1 MVMEMVSAVKERLS
15 NAVALQ
21 ELERIRQEHGGILR
35 AEDVVLAAEDL
46 SSPLHNSF
54 EWDDTAAAE
63 QWRLQQARQIIRS
76 VVVILPNFSKP
87 INAFVSLRDDR
98 TQEGGGY
105 RTIIDVMS
113 DKDMRERLLEEAL
126 AELRHWEQKYS
137 QLNELAP
144 VFEAVTKARK
154 KLLRR
159 SG

>member
-1 MVMEMVSAVKERLS
+1 MAMQMVSAVKERLS
-15 NAVALQ
+15 NIIALQ

-35 AEDVVLAAEDL
+35 AEDVVEAAEES

-76 VVVILPNFSKP
+76 VVVVLPNSSKP
-87 INAFVSLRDDR
+87 ITAFVSLRDDR

-113 DKDMRERLLEEAL
+113 DKDMRERFVEEAL
-126 AELRHWEQKYS
+126 ADLRHWEQKYS
-137 QLNELAP
+137 QLNELRP
-144 VFEAVTKARK
+144 VFEAITKSRK
-154 KLLRR
+154 KLSRK
-159 SG
+159 

>member
-1 MVMEMVSAVKERLS
+1 MVMEMVSGVKERLS
-15 NAVALQ
+15 NTIALQ

-54 EWDDTAAAE
+54 EWDDTAGAE

-76 VVVILPNFSKP
+76 VVVILPNIAKP
-87 INAFVSLRDDR
+87 VTAFVSLRDDR

-113 DKDMRERLLEEAL
+113 DKDMRERFVEEAL
-126 AELRHWEQKYS
+126 ADLRHWEQKYS
-137 QLNELAP
+137 QLNELGP
-144 VFEAVTKARK
+144 VFEAIGKARR
-154 KLLRR
+154 KLSRR
-159 SG
+159 

>member
-1 MVMEMVSAVKERLS
+1 MVMQMVSGVKERLS
-15 NAVALQ
+15 NTIALQ

-46 SSPLHNSF
+46 SNPLHNSF
-54 EWDDTAAAE
+54 EWDDTVAAE

-76 VVVILPNFSKP
+76 VVVILPNIAKP
-87 INAFVSLRDDR
+87 ITAFVSLRDDR

-126 AELRHWEQKYS
+126 ADLRHWEQKYS
-137 QLNELAP
+137 QFNELQP
-144 VFEAVTKARK
+144 VFEAIGKARK
-154 KLLRR
+154 KLSRR
-159 SG
+159 